1 MKFSKKLL
9 FSAII
14 LSFVVP
20 APVQAA
26 VTSQKQAEKVEQ
38 NVQSTMPTKQRV
50 SDLTNTAIYYYWNG
64 GQLKKNEKKIF
75 KGVTIKSNFGI
86 MEHLFKQAIKLDP
99 QDTNLQMDLA
109 STYRMEDKNS
119 KANDIW
125 KNILKVHPKNYN
137 ARLKLAAFAHANGD
151 DQTYNENISQLE
163 AQNPT
168 KTATFTDAI
177 HQADNIQNLDINTK
191 IPDNLPKDNHH
202 YFVVLGYALGK
213 DGKMQKTMLDRLN
226 ITLKAAK
233 KYPKSKIMVSG
244 GVPQDGVTEAAA
256 MQKWLVSKGINKNR
270 IEKEDLSTNT
280 VENALFSIR
289 DLNNDKATSATLIT
303 SASHMRRAYLLFN
316 MAEGIVENSA
326 TTDAKQPTM
335 TQIASVDDKKVLHKV
350 ESAEKN
356 AIMDDVLRINGVW
369 QLPGLQR

>member
-191 IPDNLPKDNHH
+191 VPSNLPKDSHH

-226 ITLKAAK
+226 VTLKAAK

-316 MAEGIVENSA
+316 MAEVIVENSA

>member
-151 DQTYNENISQLE
+151 DQTYNENISELE

-191 IPDNLPKDNHH
+191 VPSNLPKDSHH

-226 ITLKAAK
+226 VTLKAAK

>member
-1 MKFSKKLL
+1 M
-9 FSAII
+9 
-14 LSFVVP
+14 VP

-26 VTSQKQAEKVEQ
+26 VTTQKQAEKVEQ
-38 NVQSTMPTKQRV
+38 NVQSTMPTKQRL
-50 SDLTNTAIYYYWNG
+50 SELKDTAIYYYWNG

-86 MEHLFKQAIKLDP
+86 MEHLFKQAIKIDP

-125 KNILKVHPKNYN
+125 KNILNEKPTNYN
-137 ARLKLAAFAHANGD
+137 ARLKLAAFAHASGD
-151 DQTYNENISQLE
+151 DETYNTNITQLQT
-163 AQNPT
+163 QNPT
-168 KTATFTDAI
+168 KTETFTNAI
-177 HQADNIQNLDINTK
+177 QQADDIDKLDINTK
-191 IPDNLPKDNHH
+191 VASDLPKDSNH

-213 DGKMQKTMLDRLN
+213 NGKMEKTMLDRLN
-226 ITLKAAK
+226 LILKAAK

-244 GVPQDGVTEAAA
+244 GVPQDGVTEASA
-256 MQKWLVSKGINKNR
+256 MKKWLVKKGINKNR
-270 IEKEDLSTNT
+270 IVKEDLSTNT

-289 DLNNDKATSATLIT
+289 DLNTKKATSATLIT
-303 SASHMRRAYLLFN
+303 SSSHMRRAFLLFN
-316 MAEGIVENSA
+316 MAEGIVQNSA
-326 TTDAKQPTM
+326 TTKAKQPAL
-335 TQIASVDDKKVLHKV
+335 TQVAAVDDKSILHKV
-350 ESAEKN
+350 KTPEKN